1 MKKTTEKTTV
11 VLADDHSILRAGLRL
26 LLESQQDIHVVAEAE
41 NGPTAIEACDRFQ
54 PDILILDISMP
65 EGSGLPVIEKIKA
78 SSPNTKTIVLTMHS
92 DIEWIKSS
100 ISAGAMGYIVKKYAE
115 TELLMAIRSVRQGIP
130 FIKTADEAELMSQNQ
145 EDSNHDG
152 NLSDRE
158 REVLKYI
165 AYGYTYEEIAKKLFV
180 SVKSIE
186 TYRGRISKKLSLDT
200 RAKMVRYALE
210 IGLIAP
216 GKYV

>member
-1 MKKTTEKTTV
+1 MNKTTV
-11 VLADDHSILRAGLRL
+11 VLADDHSILRAGLKL
-26 LLESQQDIHVVAEAE
+26 LLESQKDIEVVAEAE
-41 NGPTAIEACDRFQ
+41 NGIKAVEACAKFK

-65 EGSGLPVIEKIKA
+65 EGSGLPVIEKIKYD
-78 SSPNTKTIVLTMHS
+78 SPKTKTIVLTMHS

-100 ISAGAMGYIVKKYAE
+100 IAAGALGFIVKKYAE
-115 TELLMAIRSVRQGIP
+115 TELLLGIRSVHQGIP
-130 FIKTADEAELMSQNQ
+130 FIKTAAESELLSKNTKIAN
-145 EDSNHDG
+145 EDS

-158 REVLKYI
+158 LEVLKYI

-180 SVKSIE
+180 SVKSVE

-210 IGLIAP
+210 IGLLAP
-216 GKYV
+216 GKYI

>member
-1 MKKTTEKTTV
+1 MNKITV
-11 VLADDHSILRAGLRL
+11 VLADDHSILRAGLKL
-26 LLESQQDIHVVAEAE
+26 LLESQNDIEVVAEAE
-41 NGPTAIEACDRFQ
+41 NGTQAVDACSKFK
-54 PDILILDISMP
+54 PNILILDISMP
-65 EGSGLPVIEKIKA
+65 EGSGLPVIDKIKYD
-78 SSPNTKTIVLTMHS
+78 SPGTKTIVLTMHS

-100 ISAGAMGYIVKKYAE
+100 ISAGALGFIVKKYAE
-115 TELLMAIRSVRQGIP
+115 TELLMAIRSVNQGIP
-130 FIKTADEAELMSQNQ
+130 FIKTAAESELLPKTSSQNNG
-145 EDSNHDG
+145 EAH
-152 NLSDRE
+152 LSDRE
-158 REVLKYI
+158 LEVLKYI

-210 IGLIAP
+210 VGLIAP

>member
-1 MKKTTEKTTV
+1 MKKTTV
-11 VLADDHSILRAGLRL
+11 VLADDHSILRAGLKM
-26 LLESQQDIHVVAEAE
+26 LLESQNDIEVVAEAE
-41 NGPTAIEACDRFQ
+41 NGVRAIEACAKYQ

-65 EGSGLPVIEKIKA
+65 EGSGLPVIENMKKD
-78 SSPNTKTIVLTMHS
+78 SPHTPTIVLTMHS

-115 TELLMAIRSVRQGIP
+115 TELLMGIRSVRQGIP
-130 FIKTADEAELMSQNQ
+130 FIKTADESELLPKDQNHLTN
-145 EDSNHDG
+145 DTS
-152 NLSDRE
+152 LSERE
-158 REVLKYI
+158 LEVLKYI
-165 AYGYTYEEIAKKLFV
+165 AYGYTYDEIAKKIFV
-180 SVKSIE
+180 SVKSVE
-186 TYRGRISKKLSLDT
+186 TYRGRISKKLNLDT

>member
-1 MKKTTEKTTV
+1 MKKTSV

-26 LLESQQDIHVVAEAE
+26 LLESQQDIEVVAEAD
-41 NGPTAIEACDRFQ
+41 NGMNAIDACIRFQ

-65 EGSGLPVIEKIKA
+65 EGSGLPVIEKIKGE
-78 SSPNTKTIVLTMHS
+78 SPNTRTIVLTMHS

-100 ISAGAMGYIVKKYAE
+100 ISAGALGYIVKKYAE

-130 FIKTADEAELMSQNQ
+130 FIKTADESELLPQNAEELNA
-145 EDSNHDG
+145 DG
-152 NLSDRE
+152 GLSDRE

-165 AYGYTYEEIAKKLFV
+165 AYGYTYDEIAKKLFV
-180 SVKSIE
+180 SVKSVE
-186 TYRGRISKKLSLDT
+186 TYRGRIAKKLNLDT